1 MQQSSIVFVLLLA
14 GVLSKDLSPSSSS
27 RPRINS
33 SNSRS
38 SAGDQY
44 LDCYEY
50 TNNGGERLRAIDYID
65 NLAGY
70 NFNNRIS
77 SCCFTGIWLLY
88 ADTNYNA
95 GNTGASNWWQFGD
108 NYCTD
113 VPSGFEN
120 QASSLR
126 YTGAPDAWTADTLN
140 LYLNEFFIG
149 GEEYTYADIPQMNYN
164 DQAESIIVTGCSA
177 WTLYSDANYNGNCKC
192 VWPSD
197 TNNCYPGFYST
208 SNSLGYLSRTVSS
221 ARRGCFCGS
230 SAMPDNHPTKSAKVA
245 TSGFHKGH

>member
-1 MQQSSIVFVLLLA
+1 MGLLV

-27 RPRINS
+27 RPRIDS

-65 NLAGY
+65 NLVGY

-95 GNTGASNWWQFGD
+95 MGTGAANWWQFGD

-149 GEEYTYADIPQMNYN
+149 GEE
-164 DQAESIIVTGCSA
+164 S
-177 WTLYSDANYNGNCKC
+177 NYNGNCKC

-208 SNSLGYLSRTVSS
+208 SNSLGYLARTVSS

-245 TSGFHKGH
+245 TSGFHKGN